1 MKKILSV
8 LGLIAVLSMSTPAFA
23 APGGPGGPGGH
34 GGGPGRHGGPGMHGG
49 GHRIH
54 AGAHHRPHMAP
65 RHHHHGGVRIYTG
78 HYPRHSYWYGY
89 RGGYWGSPW
98 CDYRLGWCD
107 PYYYPGIGV
116 HVPVG
121 RASFSVRF

>member
-1 MKKILSV
+1 MKKTLSV
-8 LGLIAVLSMSTPAFA
+8 LGLIAFLTMATPAFA
-23 APGGPGGPGGH
+23 GPHGPGGPGGH
-34 GGGPGRHGGPGMHGG
+34 GPHGGG

-89 RGGYWGSPW
+89 GAGYWGSPW
-98 CDYRLGWCD
+98 CDYRLGCY
-107 PYYYPGIGV
+107 PYHPHFGV
-116 HVPVG
+116 HVPMG
-121 RASFSVRF
+121 GANFSIHF